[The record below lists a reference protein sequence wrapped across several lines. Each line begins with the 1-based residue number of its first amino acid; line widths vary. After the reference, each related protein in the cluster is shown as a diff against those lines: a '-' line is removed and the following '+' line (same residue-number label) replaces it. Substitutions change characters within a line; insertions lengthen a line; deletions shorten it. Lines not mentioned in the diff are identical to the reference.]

1 MVNDKTKV
9 SVTITKK
16 EAKALDVILGTMP
29 PFSGMNSRAK
39 LIGSLI
45 RVHLAKVVEKGDNK
59 LNGGDHIDL
68 LAKLRRDANF
78 TKKDI
83 KVVTEVQY
91 LDIFKDVEG
100 LSEDVETLRNIKAE
114 IEQAKE
120 DLEILDRDTKKSLD
134 AYMLQQ
140 ERIKEIESKKN
151 ERIKQASQ
159 MQKTPLERIKENSLD
174 NIVLYKNGDRA
185 DSLDIDVSLLSL
197 DTNRLVESIKEIVDE
212 ELESYNED
220 SETQFELQPNED
232 RMVELLA
239 TNVRYDD
246 DETTLFL
253 PVKRLR
259 KQKAKETPN
268 DTPNETPNEV
278 VEETIEEEQK
288 EERYEHEYEFEFRV
302 FSINNNLLYR
312 KGFFL
317 TVEENENDEIFF
329 DDESLDLLENI
340 AKEVSEKVGL
350 YCEKFYGKPLP
361 ESFVEDLE
369 VGVKQKISEGQFE
382 PNEKNRRE
390 QVLKI

>member
-45 RVHLAKVVEKGDNK
+45 RVYLAKVVEKGDNK

-120 DLEILDRDTKKSLD
+120 DLAILDRDTKKSLD

-159 MQKTPLERIKENSLD
+159 MQKTPLERIKEVGLG

-185 DSLDIDVSLLSL
+185 DSLDLDVSLLSL
-197 DTNRLVESIKEIVDE
+197 DTDRLVESIKEIVDE
-212 ELESYNED
+212 ELEIYNKD

-232 RMVELLA
+232 RIVELLA

-259 KQKAKETPN
+259 KKKVEETPN
-268 DTPNETPNEV
+268 DTLIETPNEV
-278 VEETIEEEQK
+278 VEEQQEKRFYEVDFKLRSKYKQK
-288 EERYEHEYEFEFRV
+288 
-302 FSINNNLLYR
+302 LYR
-312 KGFFL
+312 KEFVLSAEEKNGKWVFDNDSEMTLERETEEIARQIALHFEKTSGKNRAVGNL
-317 TVEENENDEIFF
+317 EGVKEDMKKLIVEEKGL
-329 DDESLDLLENI
+329 ESGKKNLR
-340 AKEVSEKVGL
+340 EK
-350 YCEKFYGKPLP
+350 
-361 ESFVEDLE
+361 
-369 VGVKQKISEGQFE
+369 I
-382 PNEKNRRE
+382 
-390 QVLKI
+390 LKI

>member
-1 MVNDKTKV
+1 MANDKTKV

-45 RVHLAKVVEKGDNK
+45 RVYLAKVVEKGDNK

-83 KVVTEVQY
+83 KVVTEAQY

-120 DLEILDRDTKKSLD
+120 DLAILDRDTKKSLD

-140 ERIKEIESKKN
+140 ERIREIESKKN

-159 MQKTPLERIKENSLD
+159 MQKTPLERIKENGLD
-174 NIVLYKNGDRA
+174 KIVLYKNGDRA
-185 DSLDIDVSLLSL
+185 DILDLDVSLLSL
-197 DTNRLVESIKEIVDE
+197 DTDRLVESIKEIVDE
-212 ELESYNED
+212 ELEIYNED

-232 RMVELLA
+232 RIVELLA

-259 KQKAKETPN
+259 KKKVEETPNKTTN
-268 DTPNETPNEV
+268 DTPNETPNETVEEQQEEYGYEVEFKLISKYNKILYRKEFLLSVEEENGEWLLDDNSAITLDEV
-278 VEETIEEEQK
+278 VEEIAEN
-288 EERYEHEYEFEFRV
+288 FA
-302 FSINNNLLYR
+302 LYY
-312 KGFFL
+312 
-317 TVEENENDEIFF
+317 
-329 DDESLDLLENI
+329 
-340 AKEVSEKVGL
+340 EKVAGKIL
-350 YCEKFYGKPLP
+350 AEEAMKKVKEDMEEAIFEK
-361 ESFVEDLE
+361 ELE
-369 VGVKQKISEGQFE
+369 LD
-382 PNEKNRRE
+382 EKNLRE
-390 QVLKI
+390 KRLKF

>member
-45 RVHLAKVVEKGDNK
+45 RVYLAKVIEKGDNK

-159 MQKTPLERIKENSLD
+159 MQKTPLERIKENGLSY
-174 NIVLYKNGDRA
+174 IVLYKNGDRA
-185 DSLDIDVSLLSL
+185 DSLDIDVSVLGL
-197 DTNRLVESIKEIVDE
+197 DNNRLVESIKEIVDE

-232 RMVELLA
+232 RIVELLA

-278 VEETIEEEQK
+278 VEEQQEKRFYEVDFKLRSKHKQK
-288 EERYEHEYEFEFRV
+288 
-302 FSINNNLLYR
+302 LYR
-312 KGFFL
+312 KEFVL
-317 TVEENENDEIFF
+317 SAEEKNGEWVFDNDSEMTLERETEEIARQIALHF
-329 DDESLDLLENI
+329 EKTSGKNRAVGNLE
-340 AKEVSEKVGL
+340 
-350 YCEKFYGKPLP
+350 
-361 ESFVEDLE
+361 
-369 VGVKQKISEGQFE
+369 GVKEDMKKLIVEGKGLESGKKNLREKI
-382 PNEKNRRE
+382 
-390 QVLKI
+390 LKI

>member
-45 RVHLAKVVEKGDNK
+45 RVYLAKVIEKGDNK

-159 MQKTPLERIKENSLD
+159 MQKTPLERIKENGLSY
-174 NIVLYKNGDRA
+174 IVLYKNGDRA
-185 DSLDIDVSLLSL
+185 DSLDLDVSLLSL
-197 DTNRLVESIKEIVDE
+197 DTDRLVESIKEIVDE
-212 ELESYNED
+212 ELEIYNED

-232 RMVELLA
+232 RIVELLA

-259 KQKAKETPN
+259 KQKVEETPN
-268 DTPNETPNEV
+268 DTPIETPNEV
-278 VEETIEEEQK
+278 VEEQQEKRFYEVDFKLRSKHKQK
-288 EERYEHEYEFEFRV
+288 
-302 FSINNNLLYR
+302 LYR
-312 KGFFL
+312 KEFVLSAEEKNGEWVFDNDSGMTLERETEEIARQIALHFEKTSGKNRAVGNL
-317 TVEENENDEIFF
+317 EGVKEDMKKLIVEEKGL
-329 DDESLDLLENI
+329 ESGKKNLR
-340 AKEVSEKVGL
+340 EK
-350 YCEKFYGKPLP
+350 
-361 ESFVEDLE
+361 
-369 VGVKQKISEGQFE
+369 I
-382 PNEKNRRE
+382 
-390 QVLKI
+390 LKI

>member
-45 RVHLAKVVEKGDNK
+45 RVYLAKVVEKGDNK

-83 KVVTEVQY
+83 KVVTEAQY

-120 DLEILDRDTKKSLD
+120 DLAILDRETKKSLD
-134 AYMLQQ
+134 AYTLQQ

-159 MQKTPLERIKENSLD
+159 MQKTPLERVKENGLD

-185 DSLDIDVSLLSL
+185 DSLDLDVSLLSL

-232 RMVELLA
+232 RIVELLA

-259 KQKAKETPN
+259 KKKVEETPN
-268 DTPNETPNEV
+268 DTPIETPN
-278 VEETIEEEQK
+278 ETIEEEQQNYSC
-288 EERYEHEYEFEFRV
+288 EV
-302 FSINNNLLYR
+302 DLVMFSKYGRPIYR
-312 KGFFL
+312 KEFSL
-317 TVEENENDEIFF
+317 T
-329 DDESLDLLENI
+329 L
-340 AKEVSEKVGL
+340 
-350 YCEKFYGKPLP
+350 
-361 ESFVEDLE
+361 
-369 VGVKQKISEGQFE
+369 
-382 PNEKNRRE
+382 EKNEDELLPDDDGIITLGNVMDEMIDEFALYYERTTGKLFTEKDAKRIIE
-390 QVLKI
+390 EMESVIFEEELLVDRKNKRVKTFKI

>member
-45 RVHLAKVVEKGDNK
+45 RVYLAKVVEKGDNK

-159 MQKTPLERIKENSLD
+159 MQKTPLERIKENGLS

-185 DSLDIDVSLLSL
+185 DSLDLDVSLLSL
-197 DTNRLVESIKEIVDE
+197 DTDRLVESIKEIVDE
-212 ELESYNED
+212 ELEIYNED

-232 RMVELLA
+232 RIVELLA

-259 KQKAKETPN
+259 KKKVEETPN
-268 DTPNETPNEV
+268 DTPIETPNEMV
-278 VEETIEEEQK
+278 EEEQ
-288 EERYEHEYEFEFRV
+288 EEEQYEHEYEFEFRV
-302 FSINNNLLYR
+302 FSKDNKLLYR

-317 TVEENENDEIFF
+317 TVGENENDEIFF
-329 DDESLDLLENI
+329 DDESLDLLENV
-340 AKEVSEKVGL
+340 AKEVSEKVDL

-361 ESFVEDLE
+361 KSFVEDLE
-369 VGVKQKISEGQFE
+369 VGVKQTISGGQFE
-382 PNEKNRRE
+382 PNEKNKRE
-390 QVLKI
+390 KTLKI

>member
-1 MVNDKTKV
+1 MANDKTKV
-9 SVTITKK
+9 SVTLTKK

-45 RVHLAKVVEKGDNK
+45 RVYLAKVVEKGDNK

-120 DLEILDRDTKKSLD
+120 DLAILDRDTKKSLD

-140 ERIKEIESKKN
+140 ERIREIESKKN

-159 MQKTPLERIKENSLD
+159 MQKTPLERIKENGLD
-174 NIVLYKNGDRA
+174 KIVLYKNGDRA
-185 DSLDIDVSLLSL
+185 DSLDLDVSLLSL
-197 DTNRLVESIKEIVDE
+197 DTNRLVESIKKIVDE
-212 ELESYNED
+212 ELENYNED

-232 RMVELLA
+232 RIVELLA

-259 KQKAKETPN
+259 KKKVEKTPNETTN
-268 DTPNETPNEV
+268 DTPNETPNETVEEQQEEYGYEVEFKLISKYNKILYRKEFLLSVEEENGEWLLDDDSVITLDEV
-278 VEETIEEEQK
+278 VEEITENFAL
-288 EERYEHEYEFEFRV
+288 YFE
-302 FSINNNLLYR
+302 
-312 KGFFL
+312 
-317 TVEENENDEIFF
+317 
-329 DDESLDLLENI
+329 
-340 AKEVSEKVGL
+340 EVSGRIFPEQNMEKVKKDMREVIF
-350 YCEKFYGKPLP
+350 EKELKL
-361 ESFVEDLE
+361 D
-369 VGVKQKISEGQFE
+369 
-382 PNEKNRRE
+382 EKNKRE
-390 QVLKI
+390 KVLKI